1 MVKNFSNC
9 TATDKEVR
17 DESVEMN
24 RLQTLATLAV
34 VVLATALA
42 AGCGGAE
49 SGDADGSAGG
59 SGDTVQVTATLPFI
73 ADMSREVGGDRV
85 EVSSI
90 VRPGDEVHTFQPSPS
105 DAQGISES
113 EVVFENGHGL
123 EQWLDDLVESAGG
136 EDKTVVALSEGLEPA
151 EGEGHEEHSGEEGH
165 GGEHSGEASHE
176 EGEHAGEGGN
186 AGEGGHT
193 EEEHA
198 EGEHTGEEGHAGEG
212 HAGESGG
219 AHDHGAVN
227 PHFWLS
233 VPNAEHYVEGVR
245 DALIEADPESED
257 VYRQNA
263 EEYLAELEELNSYV
277 KEQVQNIPEENRKL
291 VTFHDAFPYFAEEY
305 GLGLTGVVLQNPN
318 AEASSREVAELTR
331 TVQEEDVPAIFTEP
345 QFNSGLSDTIAQEAG
360 VEVQPLYATFAQ
372 EGDIAEEDISSYER
386 MMRTNVD
393 NMVEGLG

>member
-1 MVKNFSNC
+1 
-9 TATDKEVR
+9 
-17 DESVEMN
+17 MN
-24 RLQTLATLAV
+24 RLQMLTVLAV
-34 VVLATALA
+34 VGLATALA
-42 AGCGGAE
+42 AGCGSADSTG

-59 SGDTVQVTATLPFI
+59 AGDTVRVTATLPFI

-123 EQWLDDLVESAGG
+123 EQWLDDLVQSAGG
-136 EDKTVVALSEGLEPA
+136 EDKTVVALSEGLEPV
-151 EGEGHEEHSGEEGH
+151 EGGGHEEHSGEEGH
-165 GGEHSGEASHE
+165 GEEHSGEEHSDEEHSGE
-176 EGEHAGEGGN
+176 EGDH

-193 EEEHA
+193 EEEHSEEEHSEEEHA
-198 EGEHTGEEGHAGEG
+198 EDE

-233 VPNAEHYVEGVR
+233 VPNAEHYVEGIW
-245 DALIEADPESED
+245 DAMIEADPEGEEE
-257 VYRQNA
+257 YRQNA
-263 EEYLAELEELNSYV
+263 EEYLAELEDLDSYLN
-277 KEQVQNIPEENRKL
+277 EQVQSIPEENRKL
-291 VTFHDAFPYFAEEY
+291 VTFHDGFPYFAEEY
-305 GLGLTGVVLQNPN
+305 GFELVGVILQNPN
-318 AEASSREVAELTR
+318 AEASSREVADLTR
-331 TVQEEDVPAIFTEP
+331 EVEEQNVPAIFTEP
-345 QFNSGLSDTIAQEAG
+345 QFNSGLADTIAQEAG

-372 EGDIAEEDISSYER
+372 EGDIVEEDIDSYDK

-393 NMVEGLG
+393 NMVEGLSQ